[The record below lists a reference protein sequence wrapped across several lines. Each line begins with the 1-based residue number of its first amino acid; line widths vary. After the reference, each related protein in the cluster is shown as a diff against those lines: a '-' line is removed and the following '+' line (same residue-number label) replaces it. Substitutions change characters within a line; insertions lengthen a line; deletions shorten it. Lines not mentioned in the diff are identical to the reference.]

1 MTDRFQ
7 KPSQR
12 NSDRLMLCLRT
23 LLFFGAGVMV
33 GAGLLLYGQVR
44 FGLYI
49 HDEVENTF
57 FLWRAIG
64 EVTYFLQAPETQLA
78 LALHEVDK
86 SLLMESRRAGITLMI
101 IGALIAFVTPWI
113 QPVGWRWRRK
123 SNKSW
128 GRSKRR

>member
-1 MTDRFQ
+1 MNDRFRTPVSP
-7 KPSQR
+7 KR
-12 NSDRLMLCLRT
+12 YRLMLCLRS

-64 EVTYFLQAPETQLA
+64 EATYFLQDPETQLA
-78 LALHEVDK
+78 LALHEFDK
-86 SLLMESRRAGITLMI
+86 SYLLESRRIGVTLMI
-101 IGALIAFVTPWI
+101 IGGLIAFVTPWI
-113 QPVGWRWRRK
+113 QPLGWRRPGRAWTRRT
-123 SNKSW
+123 
-128 GRSKRR
+128 RSG